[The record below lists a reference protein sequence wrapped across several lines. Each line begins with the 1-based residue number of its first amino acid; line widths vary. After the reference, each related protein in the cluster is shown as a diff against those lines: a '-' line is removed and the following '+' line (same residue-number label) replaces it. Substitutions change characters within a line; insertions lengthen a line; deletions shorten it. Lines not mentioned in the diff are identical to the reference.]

1 MNKKLIKSLDEWIAF
16 ILTDELR
23 WEEKFDTTPPEQF
36 PAIIAWTYRCDKNG
50 PDIYTQ
56 AFIYESDFR

>member
-1 MNKKLIKSLDEWIAF
+1 MDCFYSNRRIKG
-16 ILTDELR
+16 
-23 WEEKFDTTPPEQF
+23 EEKFDTTPPEQF